1 MVSNILGGNEMA
13 LNGKAMVKYHNDMN
27 NIFLK
32 GFKRNELIL
41 FFSILS
47 QMSFAGQEEKRFS
60 KEWLIELTKWNGK
73 NKAYFSKTLDE
84 LCKKMII
91 MYARIDNKKIRGYI
105 TLFETAVVDK
115 DTQEIVV
122 TLTTRGAELFTN
134 LKLGKWTLWELEE
147 YISYK
152 SAYTMEF
159 FRRIRQYSCRDTATG
174 KYWWEVSL
182 EEFKELMGVPKKQSS
197 GYVKEKVLAP
207 ILKELEDKYQLEII
221 PLAPKKKNG
230 RPAVTGYKFY
240 FKYEPYSF
248 NEIKQMEKEYSKD
261 LIDVTPLAIE
271 VYEMDNYIPDESQ
284 IEYQSDYI
292 PDVPKDTDSA
302 GDSTPPTKIVKST
315 GKSYEPLKSTMYHS
329 EEFKE
334 RYEYFLRMRFEKKR
348 KNTEFEQKMILEKL
362 HKAGNENEAL
372 EMLTNAILGGHTN
385 VVPINNGKN
394 SKRTSDD
401 EYKWEYEEST
411 YHRLLREK
419 REREGYQEPE
429 IEDDPND
436 DFPF

>member
-115 DTQEIVV
+115 ETQEIVV

-159 FRRIRQYSCRDTATG
+159 FRRIRQYSCRDTAKG
-174 KYWWEVSL
+174 KYWWEVSF
-182 EEFKELMGVPKKQSS
+182 EEFKELMGVPKRQSS
-197 GYVKEKVLAP
+197 GYIKEKVLAP

-221 PLAPKKKNG
+221 TLAPKKKNG

-271 VYEMDNYIPDESQ
+271 VYEMDNYIPD
-284 IEYQSDYI
+284 
-292 PDVPKDTDSA
+292 VPEQTTGSIAKKPRA
-302 GDSTPPTKIVKST
+302 TKTV
-315 GKSYEPLKSTMYHS
+315 KSTMYHS

-334 RYEYFLRMRFEKKR
+334 RYEYFLQMRFEKKQ

-394 SKRTSDD
+394 SSRTVKK
-401 EYKWEYEEST
+401 EYAEST
-411 YHRLLREK
+411 YDRLK
-419 REREGYQEPE
+419 RERDDRLKRERDDYQEPE

-436 DFPF
+436 NFPF